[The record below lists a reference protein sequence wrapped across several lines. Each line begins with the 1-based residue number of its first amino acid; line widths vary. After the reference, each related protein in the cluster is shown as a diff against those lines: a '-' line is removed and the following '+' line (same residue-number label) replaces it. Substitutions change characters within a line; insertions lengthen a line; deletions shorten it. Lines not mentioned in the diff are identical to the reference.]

1 MTMPAHGSRASN
13 RILVVDDDEQGR
25 RMLGRM
31 VEREGYEWVPAGNA
45 AEAHAHLAQTEFAL
59 VLSDVNMPGESGLKL
74 LRHVLA
80 EHPDTAAV
88 MVTGVDDSELAKVA
102 LELGAYG
109 YVTKPFTRNQILIAV
124 VNALRRRSLEI
135 ENRAHREGLEQL
147 VAARTA
153 ALERSALQLEL
164 TREETVRRLA
174 LAIEYRDE
182 DTSAHTERMSS
193 YCALLGRLAGLDSEA
208 LRVASPLHD
217 VGKVAIADS
226 ILLKPGPLTP
236 EERRQM
242 EQHAEVGYRILTGSG
257 SPMLELA
264 ATIART
270 HHERYDGSGYPHGL
284 SGELIPVEGRIAAV
298 ADVFD
303 ALTSHR
309 VYRPA
314 FPVEKAIEI
323 MLDGRG
329 SHFDPELLD
338 CFLNARSE
346 LLEIMHSLFEPRTQ

>member
-13 RILVVDDDEQGR
+13 RILVVDDDEQAR

-31 VEREGYEWVPAGNA
+31 VEREGYEWVPARDA
-45 AEAHAHLAQTEFAL
+45 AEAHVHLAQSEFAL

-109 YVTKPFTRNQILIAV
+109 YVTKPFTPNQILIAV

-153 ALERSALQLEL
+153 ALERSAVQLEL
-164 TREETVRRLA
+164 TREETVRRLSR
-174 LAIEYRDE
+174 AIEYRDE
-182 DTSAHTERMSS
+182 DTGAHTERMSS
-193 YCALLGRLAGLDSEA
+193 YCAVLARLAGLDTEA
-208 LRVASPLHD
+208 LRVASPMHD
-217 VGKVAIADS
+217 VGKVAIPDS

-236 EERRQM
+236 EERREMQR
-242 EQHAEVGYRILTGSG
+242 HTEVGHRILTGSG

-264 ATIART
+264 ATIALT
-270 HHERYDGSGYPHGL
+270 HHERYDGSGYPCGMV
-284 SGELIPVEGRIAAV
+284 GELIPVEGRIAAI

-303 ALTSHR
+303 ALTSDR

-314 FPVEKAIEI
+314 FSVDKAIEI
-323 MLDGRG
+323 MVEGRG

-338 CFLNARSE
+338 LFLDARSE
-346 LLEIMHSLFEPRTQ
+346 LLEIRDGMFEPRTP